1 MDPARLHRIV
11 KTVTR
16 RALSRGC
23 AVSAG
28 ERAGGVHVDVGL
40 QQGSSAALQARNAEQ
55 AVRPGQAAMLITAQ
69 DLAQVPDGGQFT
81 LAQGARLTALAE
93 EEAWARHIDLRRG
106 TDLQGGKRLRVALG
120 ADHGGYEIKEAI
132 KGWLRELGHSF
143 LDFGTHDT
151 SAVDY
156 PDFAR
161 AVAEAVASGQ
171 ADLGV
176 CVDGAGIGSAIAANK
191 VPGARAAMCYD
202 QKTAKN
208 AREHNFANV
217 LSLGGPVLGAQTCRQ
232 VLTAFLA
239 TPEGAARHARRVDKI
254 RAIEARYSEQ
264 DHPLR
269 RVLPEVGGT

>member
-1 MDPARLHRIV
+1 MDPARLHSIV
-11 KTVTR
+11 KNVTR
-16 RALSRGC
+16 RVLNQGS

-28 ERAGGVHVDVGL
+28 SRVGGVHVDVGL
-40 QQGSSAALQARNAEQ
+40 KRDPAPPRVAAEARNPRDASLVTAE
-55 AVRPGQAAMLITAQ
+55 
-69 DLAQVPDGGQFT
+69 DLAGVPDGGQVT
-81 LAQGARLTALAE
+81 VPIGARLTALAQE
-93 EEAWARHIDLRRG
+93 QVWSRRLDLRH
-106 TDLQGGKRLRVALG
+106 GGSASGASLRVAIG
-120 ADHGGYEIKEAI
+120 ADHGGYPIKEAV
-132 KGWLRELGHSF
+132 KGWLREAGHVPMD
-143 LDFGTHDT
+143 LGTHDT

-202 QKTAKN
+202 EKTAKN

-217 LSLGGPVLGAQTCRQ
+217 LSLGGPMLGPELCRQ
-232 VLTAFLA
+232 ILTAFLA

-254 RAIEARYSEQ
+254 RAIEARYSGQ

-269 RVLPEVGGT
+269 RVLPQAGGT